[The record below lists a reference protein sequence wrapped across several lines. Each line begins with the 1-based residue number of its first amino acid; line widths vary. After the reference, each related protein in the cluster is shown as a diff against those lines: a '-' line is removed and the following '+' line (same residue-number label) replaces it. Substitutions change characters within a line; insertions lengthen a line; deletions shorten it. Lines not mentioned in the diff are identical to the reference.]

1 MTTTLNSVD
10 NVLMVADIAR
20 ALNDFRPLGE
30 TLERICER
38 VTGLSGYDSTALFM
52 PDPDRR
58 QLVLRGSCGLSPAYV
73 DYINRD
79 HPILLDDSRQLGLAP
94 AAEAYRSGHPVTM
107 ADTELEPSFK
117 PWKPG
122 ARLQGYRS
130 LGCIPVIVRS
140 QAIGVL
146 VCYGRAPRHHP
157 SEEIELLQLV
167 ARLAGVAIETA
178 RVAEGQRRG
187 VEELRELG
195 EQLSRQNQELSR
207 LSAMQLRLTQTLDD
221 PDATTLELI
230 AQTLAELTDRS
241 VLVSAPFGHTVVS
254 VGRAEERKAMA
265 VVAGRRELVRI
276 LRQQPMVDIG
286 GHTCLRVGV
295 AEIPLGVI
303 VLRPDLGDKSGTA
316 ALVASHAA
324 ALMAAELHR
333 ERADLA
339 LLMHARPAVLLA
351 LAHGLYPQALLREA
365 AGVLGIPV
373 DAQLRLALF
382 RCSTVESAHRLSR
395 RISTI
400 RGAGWAAIAATS
412 DGHDTLVL
420 LDPVDPSGLRR
431 AGAELRHTVL
441 EIQAIGV
448 SSVLNGLGS
457 LGSGRHQ
464 GQAAATIDGGTS
476 ASLFEDLGVFGELA
490 RDLPPGRTE
499 VWVEKMLGKLR
510 AYDRARGARLVD
522 TMAIF
527 VRHQGRV
534 KLVAAELGVHSNTVL
549 QRVRRCAELGGF
561 DLRDF
566 RDVARVVLAL
576 EWDRMLHAQAAG
588 ADASGETEGGARSSG
603 AIE

>member
-1 MTTTLNSVD
+1 
-10 NVLMVADIAR
+10 MVADIAR
-20 ALNDFRPLGE
+20 TLNDFRPPEE

-38 VTGLSGYDSTALFM
+38 VTGLSGYDSTGVFM
-52 PDPDRR
+52 PNPDGR
-58 QLVLRGSCGLSPAYV
+58 QLVLRGSWGLSPAYI

-79 HPILLDDSRQLGLAP
+79 HPILLDDTRQLGLAP
-94 AAEAYRSGHPVTM
+94 AAEAYRSGHPVTL
-107 ADTELEPSFK
+107 ADTDLEASFQ

-122 ARLQGYRS
+122 ARLEGYRS
-130 LGCIPVIVRS
+130 LACIPVIVRS

-146 VCYGRAPRHHP
+146 VCYGHAPRRHP
-157 SEEIELLQLV
+157 MVEIELLQLV

-195 EQLSRQNQELSR
+195 EQLGRQNEELSR
-207 LSAMQLRLTQTLDD
+207 LSAMQLRLTQTLAD
-221 PDATTLELI
+221 PDATTLERT
-230 AQTLAELTDRS
+230 AQTLAELTARS
-241 VLVSAPFGHTVVS
+241 VLVSAPSGHTVVY
-254 VGRAEERKAMA
+254 VGRPEERNAMA
-265 VVAGRRELVRI
+265 VVAGRRELARI
-276 LRQQPMVDIG
+276 LRQETIVNID
-286 GHTCLRVGV
+286 GHTCIRVGV
-295 AEIPLGVI
+295 AEMPLGVI
-303 VLRPDLGDKSGTA
+303 VLRPALGDESGTA
-316 ALVASHAA
+316 SLVASHAA
-324 ALMAAELHR
+324 ALMAAELYS

-339 LLMHARPAVLLA
+339 LQIHARPAVLLA
-351 LAHGLYPQALLREA
+351 LTYGLYPQALLREA
-365 AGVLGIPV
+365 AGVLGIPA

-382 RCSTVESAHRLSR
+382 RCSTPESAHRLSR
-395 RISTI
+395 RISNI
-400 RGAGWAAIAATS
+400 RGAGWPAIAVTS

-420 LDPVDPSGLRR
+420 LDAVDPSGLRR
-431 AGAELRHTVL
+431 AGAELRQAAL

-448 SSVLNGLGS
+448 SSALNGLES

-464 GQAAATIDGGTS
+464 AQAAADLNCSAT

-499 VWVEKMLGKLR
+499 AWVDKILGRLR
-510 AYDRARGARLVD
+510 VYDRVRGARLVD
-522 TMAIF
+522 TLAIF

-576 EWDRMLHAQAAG
+576 EWDRMLRAQAAG
-588 ADASGETEGGARSSG
+588 GDASGETEGGTRSSG

>member
-1 MTTTLNSVD
+1 VTTLNSVD
-10 NVLMVADIAR
+10 SVLMVADIAR
-20 ALNDFRPLGE
+20 TLNDFRPPGE

-38 VTGLSGYDSTALFM
+38 VTGLSGYDSTGVFM
-52 PDPDRR
+52 PDPDGR
-58 QLVLRGSCGLSPAYV
+58 QLVLRGSWGLSPAYI

-79 HPILLDDSRQLGLAP
+79 HPILLDDTRQLGLAP
-94 AAEAYRSGHPVTM
+94 AAEAYRSGHPVTL
-107 ADTELEPSFK
+107 ADTDLEASFQ

-130 LGCIPVIVRS
+130 LACIPVIVRS

-146 VCYGRAPRHHP
+146 VCYGRAPRRHP
-157 SEEIELLQLV
+157 GEEIELLQLV
-167 ARLAGVAIETA
+167 AWLAGVAIETA
-178 RVAEGQRRG
+178 RVAEWQRRS
-187 VEELRELG
+187 VEELRELS
-195 EQLSRQNQELSR
+195 EQLGRQNEELSR
-207 LSAMQLRLTQTLDD
+207 LSAMQLRLTQTLAD
-221 PDATTLELI
+221 PDATTLERT
-230 AQTLAELTDRS
+230 AQTLAELTARS
-241 VLVSAPFGHTVVS
+241 VLVSAPSGHTVVY
-254 VGRAEERKAMA
+254 VGRREERNTMA
-265 VVAGRRELVRI
+265 VVAGRRELARL
-276 LRQQPMVDIG
+276 LRQEAMVNID

-295 AEIPLGVI
+295 EEMPLGVI

-324 ALMAAELHR
+324 ALMAAELYS

-339 LLMHARPAVLLA
+339 LQMHARPAVLLA
-351 LAHGLYPQALLREA
+351 LTHGLYPQALLREA

-400 RGAGWAAIAATS
+400 RGAGWPAIAATT

-420 LDPVDPSGLRR
+420 LDLVDPSRLRR
-431 AGAELRHTVL
+431 AGTELRQAAL

-448 SSVLNGLGS
+448 SSALNGLES

-490 RDLPPGRTE
+490 RDLPPGRAD
-499 VWVEKMLGKLR
+499 VWVEKMLGRLR
-510 AYDRARGARLVD
+510 AYDRARGARLVE
-522 TMAIF
+522 TLAIF

-576 EWDRMLHAQAAG
+576 EWDRMLHPQAAG
-588 ADASGETEGGARSSG
+588 ANASGEVEGGTRSSG

>member
-1 MTTTLNSVD
+1 
-10 NVLMVADIAR
+10 MVADIAR
-20 ALNDFRPLGE
+20 TLNDFRPLGE

-58 QLVLRGSCGLSPAYV
+58 QLVLLGSCGLRPAYV

-79 HPILLDDSRQLGLAP
+79 HPILLDDTRQLGLAP
-94 AAEAYRSGHPVTM
+94 AAEAYRSGHPVTL
-107 ADTELEPSFK
+107 ADTDLEASFQ

-122 ARLQGYRS
+122 ARREGYRS
-130 LGCIPVIVRS
+130 LACIPVIVRS

-157 SEEIELLQLV
+157 GQEIELLQLV

-178 RVAEGQRRG
+178 RVADGQRRG

-195 EQLSRQNQELSR
+195 EQLSRQNEELSR

-230 AQTLAELTDRS
+230 AQTLAELTARS
-241 VLVSAPFGHTVVS
+241 VLVSGPSGQVVVY
-254 VGRAEERKAMA
+254 VGGAEERNPMA

-276 LRQQPMVDIG
+276 LRQQPMVNID
-286 GHTCLRVGV
+286 GHTCIRVGV
-295 AEIPLGVI
+295 AEMPLGVI
-303 VLRPDLGDKSGTA
+303 VLRPDLGDESGTA

-339 LLMHARPAVLLA
+339 LQLHARPAVLLA
-351 LAHGLYPQALLREA
+351 LTHGLYPQALLREA

-382 RCSTVESAHRLSR
+382 RCSSVESAHRLGR

-400 RGAGWAAIAATS
+400 RGAGWPAIAATS

-441 EIQAIGV
+441 AIQAIGV
-448 SSVLNGLGS
+448 SSALNGLES

-464 GQAAATIDGGTS
+464 AQAAAALDSAAT
-476 ASLFEDLGVFGELA
+476 ASLFEDFGVFGELA

-499 VWVEKMLGKLR
+499 AWVEKILGKLR
-510 AYDRARGARLVD
+510 AHDRVRGARLVD
-522 TMAIF
+522 TLAIF

-549 QRVRRCAELGGF
+549 QRVRRCAELGDL

-566 RDVARVVLAL
+566 TDMARVVLAL
-576 EWDRMLHAQAAG
+576 EWDRMLRAQAAA
-588 ADASGETEGGARSSG
+588 ADASGEAEGGTRSSV